1 MSNPSSILVLGA
13 TGYVGGM
20 LARHFLA
27 QGYIVSG
34 IARTPTARQG
44 LADAGISP
52 VHGDLEHDIA
62 PILGAALSVDI
73 VVYAAQ
79 VTFAAEPVVLRQL
92 TQTLAGSGKTL
103 MFLSGTSVF
112 MQLTGGQWSPQS
124 FAEDDPFTP
133 LPIIE
138 PRLETERIVRAA
150 AGPGLRTMVIRPPV
164 IWGPGDNGPV
174 ASVYRSVAK
183 TGAACYVDPGLAV
196 YSHVHS
202 ADLARL
208 FSLALERGQV
218 GRLYHATAG
227 EIPYRLIAEA
237 VARDLDVPSRGL
249 SMDEA
254 NEVFGPFGAMLQ
266 AATSRSRDARTR
278 AELGWAP
285 EHHNMLSQ
293 IGEPRLRALAVTAP
307 A

>member
-13 TGYVGGM
+13 TGYVGGV

-27 QGYIVSG
+27 QGHNVSG
-34 IARTPTARQG
+34 LARTPAAGQS
-44 LADAGISP
+44 LAKLGITTI
-52 VHGDLEHDIA
+52 HGDLELNMA
-62 PILGAALSVDI
+62 PILAAAMLVDT

-79 VTFAAEPVVLRQL
+79 VSFAAEPAVLRQL
-92 TQTLAGSGKTL
+92 TDALAGSGKTL
-103 MFLSGTSVF
+103 IFLSGTSVF
-112 MQLTGGQWSPQS
+112 MQLTKGYWSPDS
-124 FAEDDPFTP
+124 FAEDDPFVP
-133 LPIIE
+133 LPIVE
-138 PRLETERIVRAA
+138 PRLETEQIVRSA
-150 AGPGLRTMVIRPPV
+150 AGSGLRTMVIRPPV

-174 ASVYRSVAK
+174 ASAYRSVAK

-196 YSHVHS
+196 YSNVHS

-208 FSLALERGQV
+208 FSLALERGQA
-218 GRLYHATAG
+218 GSLYHATAG

-237 VARDLDVPSRGL
+237 VARDLDVPSQGL

-254 NEVFGPFGAMLQ
+254 NDVFGAFGAMLQ

-285 EHHNMLSQ
+285 EHLNMLSQ
-293 IGEPRLRALAVTAP
+293 IGEPRLRALAVA
-307 A
+307 AA